1 MVKVFNDV
9 YFGLFLGDIIV
20 LFGYWIVFEGFL
32 VVKSCLRDGFIVRS
46 ICFVIYIVFYFINIE
61 YVRYWV

>member
-32 VVKSCLRDGFIVRS
+32 MVKNCLRDGFIVGS